1 MQGYTNMLKP
11 TVRNL
16 YQLMSVQAEL
26 HDPISVYWYSPARGN
41 VFLLVK
47 THGNTFRIDRE
58 PTNAYALR
66 IIKNNV
72 VQAYANIPQFGE
84 TRVYKSGIQ
93 VTN

>member
-1 MQGYTNMLKP
+1 MLKP

-26 HDPISVYWYSPARGN
+26 HDPRAFYWYSTVRGN
-41 VFLLVK
+41 AFLLVK
-47 THGNTFRIDRE
+47 TSGNTFRIDRE
-58 PTNAYALR
+58 SDNSYTLR
-66 IIKNNV
+66 IIKDLS

-93 VTN
+93 VTD